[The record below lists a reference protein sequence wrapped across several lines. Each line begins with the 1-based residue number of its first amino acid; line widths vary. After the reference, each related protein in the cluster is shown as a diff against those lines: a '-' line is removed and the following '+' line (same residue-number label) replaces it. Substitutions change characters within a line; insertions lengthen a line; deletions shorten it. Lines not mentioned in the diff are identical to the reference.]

1 LKSITKRYKNILF
14 RADSSSQIG
23 LGHIMRDIVLAK
35 QFKDANITF
44 ACQNLK
50 GNIIDKIPYKT
61 IILKSDDIDELIKLI
76 KEKDIELLVIDHYGI
91 NHEDEKRIKKESDV
105 TILSFDDSYE
115 KHYCDILLNQSI
127 HASSEKYKTLVQNN
141 TKLLC
146 GKKYILID
154 EVFYNIKNSI
164 NKADEG
170 YILLTLG
177 GGDIS
182 SVIENVINFLIKI
195 DNTLKVIIISPQ
207 YKKLSK
213 NTLNIIKNY
222 DFTILP
228 KTDKMPQVINGA
240 NLVICSLG
248 MVTYEVIFLNK
259 KILPIKTASN
269 QNSIASYFAENNI
282 DFLNSD
288 DLEDI
293 TSFKNSFCRLLKS
306 SNINYDKDMIN
317 PIQNSIVKSIF

>member
-1 LKSITKRYKNILF
+1 MKILF
-14 RADSSSQIG
+14 RSDSSSQIG
-23 LGHIMRDIVLAK
+23 LGHIMRDLVLAK
-35 QFKDANITF
+35 QFKGADIIFATQELEGNITS
-44 ACQNLK
+44 
-50 GNIIDKIPYKT
+50 KIPYK
-61 IILKSDDIDELIKLI
+61 IAILKSDDVKELIKLI
-76 KEKDIELLVIDHYGI
+76 KDEKTELLVIDHYGI
-91 NHEDEKRIKKESDV
+91 NHEDEKRIKEKTGV
-105 TILSFDDSYE
+105 TILSFDDSYQ
-115 KHYCDILLNQSI
+115 KHYCDIVLNQSI

-164 NKADEG
+164 NKADEE

-195 DNTLKVIIISPQ
+195 DNNLKVIIISPQ

-213 NTLNIIKNY
+213 HTLNIIKNY
-222 DFTILP
+222 DFAILP
-228 KTDKMPQVINGA
+228 KTDKMPQLINGA

-248 MVTYEVIFLNK
+248 MVTYEVMFLNK

-306 SNINYDKDMIN
+306 PYINYDKDMIN